1 MTVNLEKM
9 LELTIAGRNDIAK
22 SLELEGMIR
31 KYITKQFILK
41 SQGKKGVNRLKAAE
55 KYLKE
60 SVKTNIGR
68 PQLHGSWMVDGK
80 QYMSNGFSGIE
91 LVGDSILEGLTGLED
106 GVKPFN
112 LAETID
118 NAKSSADTKQEL
130 DITAL
135 KAQLVEA
142 KAEAKANKVK
152 LIKVDKAFTKI
163 GEAYYNIDLLL
174 KTIAILPGEL
184 EYYNSTV
191 YAPLMV
197 LDDKGNSAIVLS
209 VRR

>member
-1 MTVNLEKM
+1 MNLEKM
-9 LELTIAGRNDIAK
+9 LELTIAGREDIKK
-22 SLELEGMIR
+22 SLELEKLIK
-31 KYITKQFILK
+31 KYIAEEIAN
-41 SQGKKGVNRLKAAE
+41 KKGGNKEKNRLKAAE

-91 LVGDSILEGLTGLED
+91 LVGDSILEGLTELKEGIQ
-106 GVKPFN
+106 PFN
-112 LAETID
+112 LTEAIESGKRDANI
-118 NAKSSADTKQEL
+118 KQEV

-135 KAQLVEA
+135 KAQLVEV
-142 KAEAKANKVK
+142 KAEAKANKVN
-152 LIKVDKAFTKI
+152 LIKVDKVYTKI

-174 KTIAILPGEL
+174 RTIAILPGEL
-184 EYYNSTV
+184 EYYNST
-191 YAPLMV
+191 ANNPLIV
-197 LDDKGNSAIVLS
+197 LDDKGNSAIVLP

>member
-1 MTVNLEKM
+1 MNLEKM
-9 LELTIAGRNDIAK
+9 LELTIAGRKDVAK
-22 SLELEGMIR
+22 SLELESLIK
-31 KYITKQFILK
+31 KYIAEEMA
-41 SQGKKGVNRLKAAE
+41 SKKGGNKEKNRLKAAE

-68 PQLHGSWMVDGK
+68 PQLHGSWMEDDK

-91 LVGDSILEGLTGLED
+91 LVGDSILEGLTELD
-106 GVKPFN
+106 KNIKPFN
-112 LAETID
+112 LVEAINSSKEY
-118 NAKSSADTKQEL
+118 AKIEQQV

-174 KTIAILPGEL
+174 RTIAILPGEL
-184 EYYNSTV
+184 EYYNSTI
-191 YAPLMV
+191 YAPLVV
-197 LDDKGNSAIVLS
+197 LDDKGNSAIILS

>member
-1 MTVNLEKM
+1 MNLEKM
-9 LELTIAGRNDIAK
+9 LELTIAGRKDVAK
-22 SLELEGMIR
+22 SLELESLIK
-31 KYITKQFILK
+31 KYIAEETA
-41 SQGKKGVNRLKAAE
+41 SKKGGNKEKNRLKAAE

-68 PQLHGSWMVDGK
+68 PQLHGSWMADGK

-91 LVGDSILEGLTGLED
+91 LVGDSILEGLTELD
-106 GVKPFN
+106 KNIKPFN
-112 LAETID
+112 LVEAINSSKEY
-118 NAKSSADTKQEL
+118 AKIEQQV

-163 GEAYYNIDLLL
+163 GKAYYNVDLLL
-174 KTIAILPGEL
+174 KTITILPGEL
-184 EYYNSTV
+184 TYYNSEELN
-191 YAPLMV
+191 PLLV
-197 LDDKGNSAIVLS
+197 LDDKGNSAIILS

>member
-91 LVGDSILEGLTGLED
+91 LVGDSILEGLTELD
-106 GVKPFN
+106 KNIKPFN
-112 LAETID
+112 LVEAINSSKEY
-118 NAKSSADTKQEL
+118 AKIEQQV

-163 GEAYYNIDLLL
+163 GKAYYNVDLLL
-174 KTIAILPGEL
+174 KTITILPGEL
-184 EYYNSTV
+184 TYYNSEELN
-191 YAPLMV
+191 PLLV
-197 LDDKGNSAIVLS
+197 LDDKGNSAIILS

>member
-1 MTVNLEKM
+1 MNLEKM
-9 LELTIAGRNDIAK
+9 LELTIAGRKDVAK
-22 SLELEGMIR
+22 SLELESLIK
-31 KYITKQFILK
+31 KYIAEEMA
-41 SQGKKGVNRLKAAE
+41 SKKGGNKEKNRLKAAE

-91 LVGDSILEGLTGLED
+91 LVGDSILEGLTELD
-106 GVKPFN
+106 KNIKPFN
-112 LAETID
+112 LVEAINSSKEY
-118 NAKSSADTKQEL
+118 AKIEQQV

-174 KTIAILPGEL
+174 RTIAILPGEL
-184 EYYNSTV
+184 EYYNSTI
-191 YAPLMV
+191 YAPLLV
-197 LDDKGNSAIVLS
+197 LDDKGNSAIISS